1 MEGMLDII
9 IIGMRIKGHGQL
21 RIAVSHDILQRLR
34 VKSGLLHIVRI
45 MKTHRMQSRPLPRLN
60 TAANRQQKLIWP
72 RR

>member
-34 VKSGLLHIVRI
+34 VKSGLLHIGAEGVTQHMGRDGRERVAI
-45 MKTHRMQSRPLPRLN
+45 
-60 TAANRQQKLIWP
+60 
-72 RR
+72 